1 MMDEPYTCPM
11 GMSTGNLQF
20 FLVCVKLTK
29 INALNDKISSKF
41 KIVKVI
47 CCMAKKPK
55 SGKVHSGEGF
65 SILDVDASLKAFEA
79 EEQVNARQA
88 TVETDP
94 ASKAYVPKV
103 VRPKYIF
110 GRPTKYQPEW
120 MLEKVLE
127 LGMNGA
133 SRAKIAFVLGIHYDT
148 LVEWEKRYPDFSD
161 ALKMAKLGAQVWFEE
176 IMQAAVLGQV
186 EKVPAALL
194 IFALKS
200 RFAQDYR
207 DVRHTE
213 ISGKD
218 GDPLEVQAV
227 AIDVKSL
234 DPEQRELVKQAL
246 LAAKSAAERGPVTI
260 DNESDDEE

>member
-1 MMDEPYTCPM
+1 
-11 GMSTGNLQF
+11 
-20 FLVCVKLTK
+20 
-29 INALNDKISSKF
+29 
-41 KIVKVI
+41 
-47 CCMAKKPK
+47 MAKKPK

-79 EEQVNARQA
+79 EEQANARQA
-88 TVETDP
+88 TVGSDP
-94 ASKAYVPKV
+94 ASGTYVPKV

-110 GRPTKYQPEW
+110 GRPTKYEPEW

-200 RFAQDYR
+200 RFAHDYR

-260 DNESDDEE
+260 DNELDGDDDND